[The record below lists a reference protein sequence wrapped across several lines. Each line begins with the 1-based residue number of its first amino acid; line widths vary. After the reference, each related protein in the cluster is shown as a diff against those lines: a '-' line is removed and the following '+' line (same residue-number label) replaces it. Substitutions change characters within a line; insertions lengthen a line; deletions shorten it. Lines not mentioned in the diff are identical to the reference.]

1 MKPVYLITLF
11 TFLCSVAFAQL
22 KTPAPSP
29 TVTMVQDMGISK
41 VTLTYSRPG
50 MKDREVFGNLVPFGK
65 VWRTGANASTTLE
78 FSEPIKFAGNEV
90 PAGKYAIYTV
100 PNEDNWKI
108 IVSKALGW
116 GAGNFDESMNV
127 ASFEVKTEKL
137 ANAYETFTIDFSDFT
152 QNGAHMNIKWENTK
166 VSFALE
172 MSTDEA
178 VMAQL
183 ERMMKNPEASL
194 AGTYYQAAQYY
205 FDTDRDTEKA
215 LTWVNKALE
224 YNPNPYWVIRLK
236 SRILAKK
243 KDYKAAI
250 ETANMSI
257 EKATEAGNMDYVKM
271 NKDAIAKWEKMQ

>member
-11 TFLCSVAFAQL
+11 TFLCSAAFAQL
-22 KTPAPSP
+22 KTPAASP

-50 MKDREVFGNLVPFGK
+50 MKGRKIFGDLVPFGN

-78 FSEPIKFAGNEV
+78 FSEPISFAGTEV

-100 PNEDNWKI
+100 PNKDSWKI
-108 IVSKALGW
+108 MISKALGW
-116 GAGNFDESMNV
+116 GAGNYDESADV
-127 ASFEVKTEKL
+127 ASFEVKPVKTDIT
-137 ANAYETFTIDFSDFT
+137 YETFTIDFSDFT
-152 QNGAHMNIKWENTK
+152 NEGAHLNIYWENTK
-166 VSFALE
+166 VSFPME
-172 MSTDEA
+172 MDADKA

-183 ERMMKNPEASL
+183 DRMMQNPEASL

-205 FDTDRDTEKA
+205 FDTERDTDKA
-215 LTWVNKALE
+215 LEWVNKALE

-236 SRILAKK
+236 SRLLARK

-250 ETANMSI
+250 ATAKESL
-257 EKATEAGNMDYVKM
+257 EKATAAGNMDYVKL
-271 NKDAIAKWEKMQ
+271 NNDAIAEWEKML

>member
-1 MKPVYLITLF
+1 MRPVYLITLF
-11 TFLCSVAFAQL
+11 TFLCSAAFAQL
-22 KTPAPSP
+22 KTPAASPS
-29 TVTMVQDMGISK
+29 VTMVQDMGISK

-50 MKDREVFGNLVPFGK
+50 IKGRKVFGDLVPFGK

-100 PNEDNWKI
+100 PNKDSWKI
-108 IVSKALGW
+108 MVSKALGW
-116 GAGNFDESMNV
+116 GAGNYDESMNV
-127 ASFEVKTEKL
+127 ASFEVKPETTDL
-137 ANAYETFTIDFSDFT
+137 TYETFTIDFSDFT
-152 QNGAHMNIKWENTK
+152 TSGAHFNIYWENTK

-172 MSTDEA
+172 MGTDEA

-183 ERMMKNPEASL
+183 DRMMGNPEASL
-194 AGTYYQAAQYY
+194 ARTYFQAAQYY
-205 FDTDRDTEKA
+205 FDTERDSDKA
-215 LTWVNKALE
+215 LAWVNKALE

-236 SRILAKK
+236 SRILARN
-243 KDYKAAI
+243 KDYKAAVK
-250 ETANMSI
+250 TAQLSL